1 MSLDTFLFIIS
12 KNLFRIDLLP
22 KTEPLIPSFEMII
35 VPLILFTKSKLIINS
50 LITNGFLMSINL

>member
-35 VPLILFTKSKLIINS
+35 VPWILFT
-50 LITNGFLMSINL
+50 